1 MVKVIT
7 QTLRLHELAAIVV
20 GRPEPKRTPRHRI
33 GRYVPVPR
41 THPWFE
47 LRAQRTAELGQYR

>member
-7 QTLRLHELAAIVV
+7 RSLAVIA
-20 GRPEPKRTPRHRI
+20 GRKPVAKRPPRHRI
-33 GRYVPVPR
+33 ARYVPVVR

>member
-7 QTLRLHELAAIVV
+7 QSIQVIVSR
-20 GRPEPKRTPRHRI
+20 RPAPKRVPRHRI
-33 GRYVPVPR
+33 GRYQPTPR

-47 LRAQRTAELGQYR
+47 LRAQRTLELGQYR

>member
-7 QTLRLHELAAIVV
+7 RTVSTII
-20 GRPEPKRTPRHRI
+20 GRRPDTKAPRHRI
-33 GRYVPVPR
+33 GRYVPVVR
-41 THPWFE
+41 SHPWFE

>member
-7 QTLRLHELAAIVV
+7 QSIQTITRPITRLA
-20 GRPEPKRTPRHRI
+20 EPKRVPRHRI
-33 GRYVPVPR
+33 GRYVPVTR

-47 LRAQRTAELGQYR
+47 LRAQRTLELGQYR

>member
-7 QTLRLHELAAIVV
+7 QSITVLVTR
-20 GRPEPKRTPRHRI
+20 RPAPKRKPRHRI
-33 GRYVPVPR
+33 ALYRPEER

>member
-7 QTLRLHELAAIVV
+7 QAITTVV
-20 GRPEPKRTPRHRI
+20 TRRPEPKREPRHRI
-33 GRYVPVPR
+33 GRYVPTPR